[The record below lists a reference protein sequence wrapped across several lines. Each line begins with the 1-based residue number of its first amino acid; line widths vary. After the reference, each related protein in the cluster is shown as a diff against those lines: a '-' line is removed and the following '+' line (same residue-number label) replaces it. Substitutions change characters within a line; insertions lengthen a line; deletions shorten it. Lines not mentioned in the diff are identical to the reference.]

1 MKRKVFVAMLLVLT
15 SVSCFGYRNTNR
27 KPWWDVYVGSK
38 EYSCLVGGKY
48 QKGDVDGVVYY
59 ISEDL
64 KTMKIRPRSCFT
76 FIRSQLP
83 ITHKAA
89 EEMYAKH
96 GFQLPTMAE
105 LWAMFCNHNV
115 MQWNANYKL
124 GYDGVSPETSYCF
137 YLQGWYWTRERSEKP
152 GSWKIA
158 SISLRFAYNTGDGFF
173 EEQWAREMVSVNK
186 ERNGGYNVMDH
197 VGTKT
202 VPFEPQYIT
211 GTYKRPEGL

>member
-1 MKRKVFVAMLLVLT
+1 MKRKVFVLMLLVLT
-15 SVSCFGYRNTNR
+15 SVSCFGYRNTAY
-27 KPWWDVYVGSK
+27 KPWWDVYVGNK

-59 ISEDL
+59 ISEDA
-64 KTMKIRPRSCFT
+64 KTMKIRPRSCGT
-76 FIRSQLP
+76 FVDNSLP
-83 ITHKAA
+83 VPHKVA
-89 EEMYAKH
+89 EEGYAKH
-96 GFQLPTMAE
+96 GFQLPTTAE

-124 GYDGVSPETSYCF
+124 GYDGVSPKTSYCF
-137 YLQGWYWTRERSEKP
+137 YLSGWYWTREKSEKP
-152 GSWKIA
+152 GGWNIA
-158 SISLRFAYNTGDGFF
+158 FVSLRCAYNKDDCSFIEGS
-173 EEQWAREMVSVNK
+173 AREMEAYNIES
-186 ERNGGYNVMDH
+186 NGGYNIMDH